1 MAYPS
6 PLAAITNVLAFLS
19 LVLFATSATAQ
30 ATNNQSAGYPGRIE
44 ALSQVDVSNEIAS
57 VISEIHF
64 RPGQMVQAGDTLFT
78 LDSTDSELAM
88 ETQRANLLR
97 AEATLKSAEQDF
109 QRLMKLKMRG
119 SATGVQVL
127 KAEVAQ
133 AFADAVRAETRADL
147 KAAQTDLDRTVIRA
161 SISGVISPAT
171 VNVGTYVKI
180 GRGPLASIVQLDRV
194 RLSYQVPYVAQF
206 EQRDIKNLVLPDG
219 LASRA
224 VLTVKVSD
232 TWTYPRIISPLDI
245 SGIVDYASGNITI
258 WAELDNPDGLLRPGM
273 RVTVMSQPTPQTG
286 SGAGGET
293 GGETGSEAGPKAET
307 ETETGEKQY

>member
-1 MAYPS
+1 MAPPN
-6 PLAAITNVLAFLS
+6 PLAAIANALASFL
-19 LVLFATSATAQ
+19 LVLFAAQATAQ
-30 ATNNQSAGYPGRIE
+30 PTDIISQGYPGRIE
-44 ALSQVDVSNEIAS
+44 ALSQVDVSNEIAA
-57 VISEIHF
+57 VITKIHF

-78 LDSTDSELAM
+78 LDSTDSELAL

-97 AEATLKSAEQDF
+97 VEATLKSAEQDF

-161 SISGVISPAT
+161 SISGVISPAN

-180 GRGPLASIVQLDRV
+180 GRGPLANIVQLDRV

-232 TWTYPRIISPLDI
+232 TWDYPRIISPLDI

-273 RVTVMSQPTPQTG
+273 RVTVLSQPTPQTG
-286 SGAGGET
+286 SEAGSEIKGEIGPATGAET
-293 GGETGSEAGPKAET
+293 GPETAT
-307 ETETGEKQY
+307 VEKQY